1 MLLCSY
7 TAAWAAQTVTVA
19 INPAGTGTVDVNP
32 TAPAAGATVTLTV
45 TPAEGY
51 KIAKSDIVAEATI
64 NPGSAQLPRPKDAG
78 PNVGMILELQ
88 GDDPTDLSAAREYTF
103 TMPEEPLN
111 VLVTANF
118 TGIPLF
124 NITVASSEHGTVT
137 VDKPQAAEG
146 ETVTLT
152 ITPDLGYEIAE
163 LYYMKGTEKVTITG
177 TSFQMPAGDVEVH
190 ATFSL
195 KSYTVTPGTCEHGSV
210 SADKATATMG
220 ETVTLTAT
228 PDQGYELDAFTVSCE
243 TINQAVTVNEDGT
256 FTMPADNVTVTATF
270 KLKSYTITVAQSQ
283 NGTVAASAETA
294 TMGETVTL
302 TITPDLGYEIDELYY
317 MKGTEKVTITGT
329 SFQMPAGDVEIYA
342 TFKKSQAMYLIGS
355 FNGWND
361 ATMVPLTKN
370 DEGKWVGTQAMD
382 ANGTFKFRDE
392 NGGWIGAES
401 NGNCIVQYEYVK
413 NGSALHLAMPG
424 ENFEI
429 PVAGTWTFTVDRDS
443 NPMTVVISGDWYFRV
458 ETETPTNG
466 TLSADKDQALEGET
480 VTLTVNPNEGY
491 EIDEL
496 YYMKGTEKVTITG
509 TSFQMPAGDVK
520 VYATF
525 KQSEYNITVNSSEN
539 GSVTP
544 SKDKATMGE
553 TITLTVSPAEGYELE
568 SLTVMAGN
576 EAVAVANNQ
585 FTMPASDVTITA
597 TFKKSTYTITVTQP
611 QNGTVSASA
620 ATANMG
626 DVISLTIA
634 PEAGYEVDQITVVYG
649 ENNTPVEVTDNQFT
663 MPAGNVTVTVT
674 FKAVEYT
681 ITPETCENGSVT
693 ADKEKAT
700 AGTTVT
706 LTATAAEGYEVDKFY
721 YKIGETQTVLEGN
734 TFTMPASD
742 VTVGATF
749 KKSTYT
755 ITVTQPQNGTVSAS
769 AAIANMGDVITLTI
783 NPNDGFVIGTIS
795 VTYGENQTVEV
806 TNNQFTMPAGNV
818 TVTVTFVD
826 RKYNVT
832 VEESE
837 HGSVSADKTEAAE
850 GETVKLTITP
860 EAEYELDV
868 LTVDGVPVE
877 VTGNTYEFAMPAH
890 DVTVTATF
898 KAIVHTY
905 TVVGAP
911 AAVFGSDQT
920 WDLNNANALMTPKGS
935 VYIWIS
941 EPTHL
946 ENGVSLRV
954 VQDNSWAVAYP
965 EQNCY
970 IGNIKPGTY
979 VLIVVFNPETGEVSA
994 SLDGQADVYVFGDIN
1009 GNVFAPNLG
1018 LKMESEDGK
1027 IYTASV
1033 TIPDVENGYGFFAF
1047 THKLST
1053 DASDWGTAN
1062 AYRFLAQ
1069 SSGDFLVN
1077 GPTMNKALGME
1088 YNSSNAMK
1096 IPAGEY
1102 TLTVDFE
1109 NMKLTIAGG
1118 TQLSY
1123 ILASGVE
1130 GVDYTVINDLTVVE
1144 NHEGTQQFFTSD
1156 GSDNW
1161 ITIKGGNFFA
1171 DASLMDAFKGGYVSG
1186 VFSDKNLN
1194 PYLTLSVAPTEGED
1208 VAEVEP
1214 ETYLL
1219 NDEEMVFDPKVD
1231 EVIVVSKAYYN
1242 KSENTLRAYSPGSGA
1257 QGRSVTVDTS
1267 LYNYDFKDGYRY
1279 NVTGVINIKEPWA
1292 TTSGINP
1299 LDYNYPFQNYKLLVL
1314 EVEELAPPTAIDG
1327 IIVEEGVKSVRYY
1340 NVAGAESTVPFNGVN
1355 IIVKEMNDGTR
1366 VTTKAIIK

>member
-1 MLLCSY
+1 MLLCGF

-78 PNVGMILELQ
+78 PNVGKILELQ
-88 GDDPTDLSAAREYTF
+88 GEDPADLSAARDYTF

-124 NITVASSEHGTVT
+124 NITVADIQNGSV
-137 VDKPQAAEG
+137 VPDKTQAAEG
-146 ETVTLT
+146 ETVNL
-152 ITPDLGYEIAE
+152 
-163 LYYMKGTEKVTITG
+163 
-177 TSFQMPAGDVEVH
+177 
-190 ATFSL
+190 
-195 KSYTVTPGTCEHGSV
+195 TVTP
-210 SADKATATMG
+210 A
-220 ETVTLTAT
+220 
-228 PDQGYELDAFTVSCE
+228 QGYEL
-243 TINQAVTVNEDGT
+243 
-256 FTMPADNVTVTATF
+256 
-270 KLKSYTITVAQSQ
+270 
-283 NGTVAASAETA
+283 
-294 TMGETVTL
+294 
-302 TITPDLGYEIDELYY
+302 DELYY

-329 SFQMPAGDVEIYA
+329 SFQMPAGDVEIHA
-342 TFKKSQAMYLIGS
+342 TFMKSQATYLIGS

-361 ATMVPLTKN
+361 ATMVALTKN
-370 DEGKWVGTQAMD
+370 ADGKWVGIQAMD
-382 ANGTFKFRDE
+382 ANGTFKFKDE
-392 NGGWIGAES
+392 NGTWIGAES
-401 NGNCIVQYEYVK
+401 NGNCIVQYEFVK
-413 NGSALHLAMPG
+413 NGAALHLAVPG
-424 ENFEI
+424 QNFEI

-626 DVISLTIA
+626 DVI
-634 PEAGYEVDQITVVYG
+634 
-649 ENNTPVEVTDNQFT
+649 
-663 MPAGNVTVTVT
+663 
-674 FKAVEYT
+674 
-681 ITPETCENGSVT
+681 
-693 ADKEKAT
+693 
-700 AGTTVT
+700 
-706 LTATAAEGYEVDKFY
+706 
-721 YKIGETQTVLEGN
+721 
-734 TFTMPASD
+734 
-742 VTVGATF
+742 
-749 KKSTYT
+749 
-755 ITVTQPQNGTVSAS
+755 
-769 AAIANMGDVITLTI
+769 TLTI

-806 TNNQFTMPAGNV
+806 TDNQFTMPAGNV

-837 HGSVSADKTEAAE
+837 HGSVTADKNEAAE
-850 GETVKLTITP
+850 GEKVTLTISP
-860 EAEYELDV
+860 DAEYELDV
-868 LTVDGVPVE
+868 LTVDGQPVE
-877 VTGNTYEFAMPAH
+877 VTGNTFEFNMPAH

-954 VQDNSWAVAYP
+954 VQDNSWVVAYP

-1109 NMKLTIAGG
+1109 NMKLTITGG

-1130 GVDYTVINDLTVVE
+1130 GVDYTVINDLAVVE

-1186 VFSDKNLN
+1186 VFSDKNMN
-1194 PYLTLSVAPTEGED
+1194 PYLTLTVAPKEAEGP
-1208 VAEVEP
+1208 EVEP
-1214 ETYLL
+1214 KTYSLTT
-1219 NDEEMVFDPKVD
+1219 EFTPKVD
-1231 EVIVVSKAYYN
+1231 EVINVEKAYYKESDN
-1242 KSENTLRAYSPGSGA
+1242 ALRAYSPGSGA
-1257 QGRSVTVDTS
+1257 QGKSLTVDTS

-1299 LDYNYPFQNYKLLVL
+1299 LNYNYPFQNYKLLVL

-1366 VTTKAIIK
+1366 VTTKAIFK

>member
-1 MLLCSY
+1 MLLCGF

-19 INPAGTGTVDVNP
+19 INPAGTGTVAVNP
-32 TAPAAGATVTLTV
+32 TAPAAGTTVTLTV

-64 NPGSAQLPRPKDAG
+64 DPGSAQMPRPKDAG
-78 PNVGMILELQ
+78 PNVGIILELQ
-88 GDDPTDLSAAREYTF
+88 GEDPADLSAEREYTF

-124 NITVASSEHGTVT
+124 NITVADIQNGSV
-137 VDKPQAAEG
+137 VPDKTQAAEG
-146 ETVTLT
+146 ETVNLNVA
-152 ITPDLGYEIAE
+152 P
-163 LYYMKGTEKVTITG
+163 
-177 TSFQMPAGDVEVH
+177 
-190 ATFSL
+190 
-195 KSYTVTPGTCEHGSV
+195 
-210 SADKATATMG
+210 
-220 ETVTLTAT
+220 ET
-228 PDQGYELDAFTVSCE
+228 GYEL
-243 TINQAVTVNEDGT
+243 
-256 FTMPADNVTVTATF
+256 
-270 KLKSYTITVAQSQ
+270 
-283 NGTVAASAETA
+283 
-294 TMGETVTL
+294 
-302 TITPDLGYEIDELYY
+302 DELYY

-329 SFQMPAGDVEIYA
+329 SFQMPAGDVEIHA
-342 TFKKSQAMYLIGS
+342 TFKKTQAMYLIGS
-355 FNGWND
+355 FNGWSD

-382 ANGTFKFRDE
+382 ANGTFKFKDE
-392 NGGWIGAES
+392 NNTWIGAES

-413 NGSALHLAMPG
+413 NGAALHLAMPG
-424 ENFEI
+424 TDFEI

-443 NPMTVVISGDWYFRV
+443 NPMTVIISGDWYFRV

-466 TLSADKDQALEGET
+466 TLRANKDQALEGET
-480 VTLTVNPNEGY
+480 VTLTVNPSEGY

-525 KQSEYNITVNSSEN
+525 KQAEYNITVNSIEN

-576 EAVAVANNQ
+576 EAVTVANNQ

-611 QNGTVSASA
+611 QNGTVGASA
-620 ATANMG
+620 ATASMG
-626 DVISLTIA
+626 ELITLTIA

-721 YKIGETQTVLEGN
+721 YKVGETQTVLEGN

-755 ITVTQPQNGTVSAS
+755 ITVTQPQNGTVGAS
-769 AAIANMGDVITLTI
+769 AATANMGDVITLTI

-806 TNNQFTMPAGNV
+806 TDNQFTMPAGNV

-837 HGSVSADKTEAAE
+837 HGSVTADKNEAAE
-850 GETVKLTITP
+850 GEKVTLTISP
-860 EAEYELDV
+860 DAEYELDV
-868 LTVDGVPVE
+868 LTVDGQPVE
-877 VTGNTYEFAMPAH
+877 VTGNTFEFNMPAH

-911 AAVFGSDQT
+911 AAVFGSDKT

-1109 NMKLTIAGG
+1109 NMKLTITGG

-1130 GVDYTVINDLTVVE
+1130 GVDYTVINDLAVVE

-1161 ITIKGGNFFA
+1161 MTIKGGDFFD
-1171 DASLMDAFKGGYVSG
+1171 DAILVEAMKGGYVSG
-1186 VFSDKNLN
+1186 EFSDKNMN
-1194 PYLTLSVAPTEGED
+1194 PYLTLTVAPKEAEGP
-1208 VAEVEP
+1208 EVEP
-1214 ETYLL
+1214 KTYSLTT
-1219 NDEEMVFDPKVD
+1219 EFTPKVD
-1231 EVIVVSKAYYN
+1231 EVINVEKAYYKESDN
-1242 KSENTLRAYSPGSGA
+1242 ALRAYSPGSGA
-1257 QGRSVTVDTS
+1257 QGKSLTVDTS

-1366 VTTKAIIK
+1366 VTTKAIFK

>member
-1 MLLCSY
+1 MLLCGF
-7 TAAWAAQTVTVA
+7 TAAWAAQTVNVV
-19 INPAGTGTVDVNP
+19 INPAGTGTVAVSP

-88 GDDPTDLSAAREYTF
+88 GDDPADLSAAREYTF

-124 NITVASSEHGTVT
+124 NITVAGIQNGRV
-137 VDKPQAAEG
+137 VPDKTQAAEG
-146 ETVTLT
+146 ETVNLT
-152 ITPDLGYEIAE
+152 VIPD
-163 LYYMKGTEKVTITG
+163 
-177 TSFQMPAGDVEVH
+177 S
-190 ATFSL
+190 
-195 KSYTVTPGTCEHGSV
+195 
-210 SADKATATMG
+210 
-220 ETVTLTAT
+220 
-228 PDQGYELDAFTVSCE
+228 GYEL
-243 TINQAVTVNEDGT
+243 
-256 FTMPADNVTVTATF
+256 
-270 KLKSYTITVAQSQ
+270 
-283 NGTVAASAETA
+283 
-294 TMGETVTL
+294 
-302 TITPDLGYEIDELYY
+302 DELYY

-329 SFQMPAGDVEIYA
+329 SFQMPAGDVEIHA
-342 TFKKSQAMYLIGS
+342 TFMKSQATYLIGS
-355 FNGWND
+355 FNGWNN
-361 ATMVPLTKN
+361 ATMVALTKN
-370 DEGKWVGTQAMD
+370 ADGKWVGTQAMD
-382 ANGTFKFRDE
+382 ANGTFKFKDE
-392 NGGWIGAES
+392 NGTWIGAES
-401 NGNCIVQYEYVK
+401 NGNCIVQYEFVK
-413 NGSALHLAMPG
+413 NGAALHLAVPG
-424 ENFEI
+424 QNFEI

-620 ATANMG
+620 ATASMG
-626 DVISLTIA
+626 ELITLAIA

-721 YKIGETQTVLEGN
+721 YKVGETQTVLEGN

-749 KKSTYT
+749 KKSIYT
-755 ITVTQPQNGTVSAS
+755 ITVTQPQNGTVGAS
-769 AAIANMGDVITLTI
+769 AATANMGDVITLTI
-783 NPNDGFVIGTIS
+783 NPNDGFVIGTIT

-837 HGSVSADKTEAAE
+837 HGSVTADKTEAAE
-850 GETVKLTITP
+850 GEKVTLTISP
-860 EAEYELDV
+860 DAEYELDV
-868 LTVDGVPVE
+868 LTVDGQPVE
-877 VTGNTYEFAMPAH
+877 VSGNTFEFNMPAH

-1109 NMKLTIAGG
+1109 NMKLTITGG

-1130 GVDYTVINDLTVVE
+1130 GVDYTVINNLAVVE

-1161 ITIKGGNFFA
+1161 MTIKGGDFFD
-1171 DASLMDAFKGGYVSG
+1171 DAILLEAMKGGYVSG
-1186 VFSDKNLN
+1186 VFSDKNMN
-1194 PYLTLSVAPTEGED
+1194 PYLTLTVAPKEAEGP
-1208 VAEVEP
+1208 EVEP
-1214 ETYLL
+1214 KTYSLTA
-1219 NDEEMVFDPKVD
+1219 EFTPKVD
-1231 EVIVVSKAYYN
+1231 EVIDVEKAYYKESDN
-1242 KSENTLRAYSPGSGA
+1242 ALRAYSPGSGA
-1257 QGRSVTVDTS
+1257 QGKSLTVDTS

>member
-1 MLLCSY
+1 MLLCGF

-19 INPAGTGTVDVNP
+19 INPAGTGTVAVNP
-32 TAPAAGATVTLTV
+32 TAPAAGTTVTLTV

-64 NPGSAQLPRPKDAG
+64 DPGSAQMPRPKDAG
-78 PNVGMILELQ
+78 PNVGIILELQ
-88 GDDPTDLSAAREYTF
+88 GEDPADLSAEREYTF

-124 NITVASSEHGTVT
+124 NITVADIQNGSV
-137 VDKPQAAEG
+137 VPDKTQAAEG
-146 ETVTLT
+146 ETVNLNVA
-152 ITPDLGYEIAE
+152 P
-163 LYYMKGTEKVTITG
+163 
-177 TSFQMPAGDVEVH
+177 
-190 ATFSL
+190 
-195 KSYTVTPGTCEHGSV
+195 
-210 SADKATATMG
+210 
-220 ETVTLTAT
+220 ET
-228 PDQGYELDAFTVSCE
+228 GYEL
-243 TINQAVTVNEDGT
+243 
-256 FTMPADNVTVTATF
+256 
-270 KLKSYTITVAQSQ
+270 
-283 NGTVAASAETA
+283 
-294 TMGETVTL
+294 
-302 TITPDLGYEIDELYY
+302 DELYY

-329 SFQMPAGDVEIYA
+329 SFQMPAGDVEIHA
-342 TFKKSQAMYLIGS
+342 TFKKTQAMYLIGS
-355 FNGWND
+355 FNGWSD

-382 ANGTFKFRDE
+382 ANGTFKFKDE
-392 NGGWIGAES
+392 NNTWIGAES

-413 NGSALHLAMPG
+413 NGAALHLAMPG
-424 ENFEI
+424 TDFEI

-443 NPMTVVISGDWYFRV
+443 NPMTVIISGDWYFRV

-466 TLSADKDQALEGET
+466 TLRANKDQALEGET
-480 VTLTVNPNEGY
+480 VTLTVNPSEGY

-525 KQSEYNITVNSSEN
+525 KQAEYNITVNSIEN

-576 EAVAVANNQ
+576 EAVTVANNQ

-611 QNGTVSASA
+611 QNGTVGASA
-620 ATANMG
+620 ATASMG
-626 DVISLTIA
+626 ELITLTIA

-721 YKIGETQTVLEGN
+721 YKVGETQTVLEGN

-755 ITVTQPQNGTVSAS
+755 ITVTQPQNGTVGAS
-769 AAIANMGDVITLTI
+769 AATASMGELITLTIAPEAGYEVDQITVVYGENNTPVEVTDNQFTMPAGNVTVTVTFKAVEYTITPETCENGSVTADKEKATAGTTVTLTATAAEGYEVDKFYYKVGETQTVLEGNTFTMPASDVTVGATFKKSTYTITVTQPQNGTVGASAATANMGDVITLTI

-806 TNNQFTMPAGNV
+806 TDNQFTMPAGNV

-837 HGSVSADKTEAAE
+837 HGSVTADKNEAAE
-850 GETVKLTITP
+850 GEKVTLTISP
-860 EAEYELDV
+860 DAEYELDV
-868 LTVDGVPVE
+868 LTVDGQPVE
-877 VTGNTYEFAMPAH
+877 VTGNTFEFNMPAH

-911 AAVFGSDQT
+911 AAVFGSDKT

-1109 NMKLTIAGG
+1109 NMKLTITGG

-1130 GVDYTVINDLTVVE
+1130 GVDYTVINDLAVVE

-1161 ITIKGGNFFA
+1161 MTIKGGDFFD
-1171 DASLMDAFKGGYVSG
+1171 DAILVEAMKGGYVSG
-1186 VFSDKNLN
+1186 EFSDKNMN
-1194 PYLTLSVAPTEGED
+1194 PYLTLTVAPKEAEGP
-1208 VAEVEP
+1208 EVEP
-1214 ETYLL
+1214 KTYSLTT
-1219 NDEEMVFDPKVD
+1219 EFTPKVD
-1231 EVIVVSKAYYN
+1231 EVINVEKAYYKESDN
-1242 KSENTLRAYSPGSGA
+1242 ALRAYSPGSGA
-1257 QGRSVTVDTS
+1257 QGKSLTVDTS

-1366 VTTKAIIK
+1366 VTTKAIFK

>member
-1 MLLCSY
+1 MLLCSF

-674 FKAVEYT
+674 FKTVEYT

>member
-1 MLLCSY
+1 MLLCSF

-19 INPAGTGTVDVNP
+19 INPAGTGTVDVIP

-124 NITVASSEHGTVT
+124 NITVAAIQNGSV
-137 VDKPQAAEG
+137 VPDKTQAGEG
-146 ETVTLT
+146 ETVNLNVA
-152 ITPDLGYEIAE
+152 P
-163 LYYMKGTEKVTITG
+163 
-177 TSFQMPAGDVEVH
+177 
-190 ATFSL
+190 
-195 KSYTVTPGTCEHGSV
+195 
-210 SADKATATMG
+210 
-220 ETVTLTAT
+220 ET
-228 PDQGYELDAFTVSCE
+228 GYEL
-243 TINQAVTVNEDGT
+243 
-256 FTMPADNVTVTATF
+256 
-270 KLKSYTITVAQSQ
+270 
-283 NGTVAASAETA
+283 
-294 TMGETVTL
+294 
-302 TITPDLGYEIDELYY
+302 DELYY

-329 SFQMPAGDVEIYA
+329 SFQMPAGDVEIHA
-342 TFKKSQAMYLIGS
+342 TFKKTQAMYLIGS
-355 FNGWND
+355 FNGWSD

-382 ANGTFKFRDE
+382 ANGTFKFKDE
-392 NGGWIGAES
+392 NNTWIGAES

-413 NGSALHLAMPG
+413 NGAALHLAMPG
-424 ENFEI
+424 TDFEI

-443 NPMTVVISGDWYFRV
+443 NPMTVIISGDWYFRV

-466 TLSADKDQALEGET
+466 TLRANKDQALEGET
-480 VTLTVNPNEGY
+480 VTLTVNPSEGY

-525 KQSEYNITVNSSEN
+525 KQAEYNITVNSIEN

-576 EAVAVANNQ
+576 EAVTVANNQ

-620 ATANMG
+620 ATASMG
-626 DVISLTIA
+626 ELITLAIA

-721 YKIGETQTVLEGN
+721 YKVGETQTVLEGN

-783 NPNDGFVIGTIS
+783 KPNDGFVIGTIT

-806 TNNQFTMPAGNV
+806 VDNQFTMPAGNV

-837 HGSVSADKTEAAE
+837 HGSVAADKIEAAE

-868 LTVDGVPVE
+868 LTVDGQPVE
-877 VTGNTYEFAMPAH
+877 VTGNTFEFNMPAH

-911 AAVFGSDQT
+911 AAVFGSDKT

-1102 TLTVDFE
+1102 TLTVDFD
-1109 NMKLTIAGG
+1109 NMKLTITGG

-1130 GVDYTVINDLTVVE
+1130 GVDYTVINNLAVVE

-1161 ITIKGGNFFA
+1161 MTIKGGDFFD
-1171 DASLMDAFKGGYVSG
+1171 DAILVEAMKGGYVSG
-1186 VFSDKNLN
+1186 VFSDKNMN
-1194 PYLTLSVAPTEGED
+1194 PYLTLTVAPKEAEGP
-1208 VAEVEP
+1208 EVEP
-1214 ETYLL
+1214 KTYSLTT
-1219 NDEEMVFDPKVD
+1219 EFTPKVD
-1231 EVIVVSKAYYN
+1231 EVINVEKAYYKESDN
-1242 KSENTLRAYSPGSGA
+1242 ALRAYSPGSGA
-1257 QGRSVTVDTS
+1257 QGKSLTVDTS

-1366 VTTKAIIK
+1366 VTTKAIFK

>member
-1 MLLCSY
+1 MLLCGF

-19 INPAGTGTVDVNP
+19 INPAGTGTVAVNP
-32 TAPAAGATVTLTV
+32 TAPAAGTTVTLTV

-64 NPGSAQLPRPKDAG
+64 DPGSAQMPRPKDAG
-78 PNVGMILELQ
+78 PNVGIILELQ
-88 GDDPTDLSAAREYTF
+88 GEDPADLSAEREYTF

-124 NITVASSEHGTVT
+124 NITVADIQNGSV
-137 VDKPQAAEG
+137 VPDKTQAAEG
-146 ETVTLT
+146 ETVNLNVA
-152 ITPDLGYEIAE
+152 P
-163 LYYMKGTEKVTITG
+163 
-177 TSFQMPAGDVEVH
+177 
-190 ATFSL
+190 
-195 KSYTVTPGTCEHGSV
+195 
-210 SADKATATMG
+210 
-220 ETVTLTAT
+220 ET
-228 PDQGYELDAFTVSCE
+228 GYEL
-243 TINQAVTVNEDGT
+243 
-256 FTMPADNVTVTATF
+256 
-270 KLKSYTITVAQSQ
+270 
-283 NGTVAASAETA
+283 
-294 TMGETVTL
+294 
-302 TITPDLGYEIDELYY
+302 DELYY

-329 SFQMPAGDVEIYA
+329 SFQMPAGDVEIHA
-342 TFKKSQAMYLIGS
+342 TFKKTQAMYLIGS
-355 FNGWND
+355 FNGWSD

-382 ANGTFKFRDE
+382 ANGTFKFKDE
-392 NGGWIGAES
+392 NNTWIGAES

-413 NGSALHLAMPG
+413 NGAALHLAMPG
-424 ENFEI
+424 TDFEI

-443 NPMTVVISGDWYFRV
+443 NPMTVIISGDWYFRV

-466 TLSADKDQALEGET
+466 TLRANKDQALEGET
-480 VTLTVNPNEGY
+480 VTLTVNPSEGY

-525 KQSEYNITVNSSEN
+525 KQAEYNITVNSIEN

-576 EAVAVANNQ
+576 EAVTVANNQ

-611 QNGTVSASA
+611 QNGTVGASA
-620 ATANMG
+620 ATASMG
-626 DVISLTIA
+626 ELITLTIA

-649 ENNTPVEVTDNQFT
+649 ENNTLVEVTDNQFT
-663 MPAGNVTVTVT
+663 MPADNVTVTVT

-721 YKIGETQTVLEGN
+721 YKVGETQTVLEGN

-755 ITVTQPQNGTVSAS
+755 ITVTQPQNGTVGAS
-769 AAIANMGDVITLTI
+769 AATASMGELITLTIAPEAGYEVDQITVVYGENNTLVEVTDNQFTMPADNVTVTVTFKAVEYTITPETCENGSVTADKEKATAGTTVTLTATAAEGYEVDKFYYKVGETQTVLEGNTFTMPASDVTVGATFKKSTYTITVTQPQNGTVGASAATANMGDVITLTI

-806 TNNQFTMPAGNV
+806 TDNQFTMPAGNV

-837 HGSVSADKTEAAE
+837 HGSVTADKNEAAE
-850 GETVKLTITP
+850 GEKVTLTISP
-860 EAEYELDV
+860 DAEYELDV
-868 LTVDGVPVE
+868 LTVDGQPVE
-877 VTGNTYEFAMPAH
+877 VTGNTFEFNMPAH

-911 AAVFGSDQT
+911 AAVFGSDKT

-1109 NMKLTIAGG
+1109 NMKLTITGG

-1130 GVDYTVINDLTVVE
+1130 GVDYTVINDLAVVE

-1161 ITIKGGNFFA
+1161 MTIKGGDFFD
-1171 DASLMDAFKGGYVSG
+1171 DAILVEAMKGGYVSG
-1186 VFSDKNLN
+1186 EFSDKNMN
-1194 PYLTLSVAPTEGED
+1194 PYLTLTVAPKEAEGP
-1208 VAEVEP
+1208 EVEP
-1214 ETYLL
+1214 KTYSLTT
-1219 NDEEMVFDPKVD
+1219 EFTPKVD
-1231 EVIVVSKAYYN
+1231 EVINVEKAYYKESDN
-1242 KSENTLRAYSPGSGA
+1242 ALRAYSPGSGA
-1257 QGRSVTVDTS
+1257 QGKSLTVDTS

-1366 VTTKAIIK
+1366 VTTKAIFK

>member
-480 VTLTVNPNEGY
+480 VTLTVNHNEGY